1 MGKKTKSKARLD
13 KYYHLSKEMGYRSR
27 AAFKLIQ
34 LNKKYNFLSGA
45 TVLIDLCAA
54 PGGWCQVASK
64 EMPVSSIKIGI
75 DLDPIKPI
83 PGVTTFQCDITTEQC
98 RHLIRKEI
106 KHLKADVVLHDGA
119 PNVGGQW
126 SKDSYNQNEL
136 VLFSIKLAVEF
147 LKEGGWFISKV
158 FRSADYNSLIYV
170 MRQLFKKVEATKPL
184 ASRTQAAEIFVVCQ
198 GYKNPSYID
207 PKLLDPKYA
216 LKQIDDEDA
225 MKNNAINSIKAIF
238 ERKKNRSGYNTD
250 TLFIVKTFKDF
261 IECSNPFK
269 FLFETHKIKVET
281 EDCHK
286 YLDIIKNKPP
296 EYSLYFDD
304 IQVLGKKEMEELVVW
319 RNKIRTK
326 LKLSR
331 KEHMKEEDEK
341 EKEDEKEGENEKDKK
356 EKDINEEMDAE
367 ISKYEKQRKKRLE
380 AQKKKQEKI
389 ELSNKKAFILQED
402 QPHDND
408 VEVDE
413 NLFDYIQKNKIDIEN
428 LEEPKE
434 KKDENE
440 ENENLAEFNEVN
452 LSDLSE
458 DDYIDMMN
466 EDIENNKKLYEEE
479 KELARKKK
487 KEKKEKKKK
496 KGDIELVKNDNEE
509 EDDLLLEKDL
519 DDDEEEE
526 NEGDDSDLYYEDD
539 DDDENENENG
549 DDSEDEKD
557 KDIPLDEKEDEDL
570 KDDVI
575 INNPLRRAK
584 KKLEDKKDNK
594 TDDKKVNKK
603 EKKDNKKE
611 EEENDEDN
619 LSYDSDEKEEELKE
633 NSLLNKKKKRE
644 KDNDSSS
651 SDSENDGYNSDD
663 KAEIRAIAKKML
675 RKKERIKILNAS
687 YNRYAFEDDGKVPKW
702 FLDEEAQ
709 HNKPQKPVTKAE
721 VLAEKEYLKK
731 ITVRMPKKV
740 LEAKAR
746 KRNRLNKRLQKIKK
760 QAENIA
766 NQDEYTEISK
776 VKQIEKLYKREINR
790 NKEKKKYI
798 ISRSWKNNKGKDG
811 RNIRHVDRRLK
822 KDKRALKAREQRNKK
837 YKRRKH

>member
-126 SKDSYNQNEL
+126 AKDSYNQNEL

-158 FRSADYNSLIYV
+158 FRSVDYNALIYV
-170 MRQLFKKVEATKPL
+170 MRQLFNKVEATKPL
-184 ASRTQAAEIFVVCQ
+184 ASRAQAAEIFVICQ

-250 TLFIVKTFKDF
+250 TLFIVKSFKDF
-261 IECSNPFK
+261 IECPNPFK
-269 FLFETHKIKVET
+269 FLFETNKIKIQT
-281 EDCHK
+281 DDCQK
-286 YLDIIKNKPP
+286 YIKLIDEKKIPK
-296 EYSLYFDD
+296 EYLLYFDD
-304 IQVLGKKEMEELVVW
+304 LQVLGKKEMEELVIW

-326 LKLSR
+326 LNLSR
-331 KEHMKEEDEK
+331 KENLKEK
-341 EKEDEKEGENEKDKK
+341 EKEMEKEGEEEKEEDKK
-356 EKDINEEMDAE
+356 DEITKEMDE
-367 ISKYEKQRKKRLE
+367 ELLRLEKSRKKKLE
-380 AQKKKQEKI
+380 IQKKKQEKI
-389 ELSNKKAFILQED
+389 ELSNKRAFILQED

-408 VEVDE
+408 VEVDDK
-413 NLFDYIQKNKIDIEN
+413 LFEYIQDNKIDIEN
-428 LEEPKE
+428 LEDPKE
-434 KKDENE
+434 KKEEKEEE
-440 ENENLAEFNEVN
+440 ENLGDFNEVN

-466 EDIENNKKLYEEE
+466 EDIEQNKKLYEEE

-496 KGDIELVKNDNEE
+496 KGEIELVKNDNEE
-509 EDDLLLEKDL
+509 EDEFHEM
-519 DDDEEEE
+519 DDDNDEEEE

-539 DDDENENENG
+539 E
-549 DDSEDEKD
+549 EDEAEEEE
-557 KDIPLDEKEDEDL
+557 KDIPLDEDL
-570 KDDVI
+570 KDDVLI
-575 INNPLRRAK
+575 SNPLRKEK
-584 KKLEDKKDNK
+584 KKKEIKKED
-594 TDDKKVNKK
+594 KK
-603 EKKDNKKE
+603 EKKKEKKE
-611 EEENDEDN
+611 KGEENEEDN
-619 LSYDSDEKEEELKE
+619 LSYDSDEKEEEKKE
-633 NSLLNKKKKRE
+633 NELLNKKTKRSKE

-687 YNRYAFEDDGKVPKW
+687 YNRYAFEDDEKVPKW
-702 FLDEEAQ
+702 FLDEESK
-709 HNKPQKPVTKAE
+709 HNKPQKPITKAE

-776 VKQIEKLYKREINR
+776 VRQIEKLYKREIN
-790 NKEKKKYI
+790 KSKDKKKYV
-798 ISRSWKNNKGKDG
+798 ISRSWSNNRGKDT
-811 RNIRHVDRRLK
+811 RNVKHVDRRLK
-822 KDKRALKAREQRNKK
+822 KDKRAIKAREKRNKK
-837 YKRRKH
+837 YKRRH

>member
-126 SKDSYNQNEL
+126 AKDSYNQNEL

-158 FRSADYNSLIYV
+158 FRSVDYNALIYV
-170 MRQLFKKVEATKPL
+170 MRQLFNKVEATKPL
-184 ASRTQAAEIFVVCQ
+184 ASRAQAAEIFVICQ

-250 TLFIVKTFKDF
+250 TLFIVKSFKDF
-261 IECSNPFK
+261 IECPNPFK
-269 FLFETHKIKVET
+269 FLFETNKIKIQT
-281 EDCHK
+281 DDCQK
-286 YLDIIKNKPP
+286 YIKLIDEKKIPK
-296 EYSLYFDD
+296 EYLLYFDD
-304 IQVLGKKEMEELVVW
+304 LQVLGKKEMEELVIW

-326 LKLSR
+326 LNLSR
-331 KEHMKEEDEK
+331 KENLKEK
-341 EKEDEKEGENEKDKK
+341 EKEMEKEGEEEKEEDKK
-356 EKDINEEMDAE
+356 DEITKEMDE
-367 ISKYEKQRKKRLE
+367 ELLRLEKSRKKKLE
-380 AQKKKQEKI
+380 NQKKKQEKI
-389 ELSNKKAFILQED
+389 ELSNKRAFILQED

-408 VEVDE
+408 VEVDDK
-413 NLFDYIQKNKIDIEN
+413 LFEYIQDNKIDIEN
-428 LEEPKE
+428 LEDPKE
-434 KKDENE
+434 KKEEKEEE
-440 ENENLAEFNEVN
+440 ENLGDFNEVN

-466 EDIENNKKLYEEE
+466 EDIEENKKLYEEE
-479 KELARKKK
+479 KEIARKKK

-496 KGDIELVKNDNEE
+496 KGEIELVKNDNEE
-509 EDDLLLEKDL
+509 EDEFHEI
-519 DDDEEEE
+519 DDDNDEEEE

-539 DDDENENENG
+539 E
-549 DDSEDEKD
+549 EDEAEEEE
-557 KDIPLDEKEDEDL
+557 KDIPLDEDL
-570 KDDVI
+570 KDDVLI
-575 INNPLRRAK
+575 SNPLRKEK
-584 KKLEDKKDNK
+584 KKKEIKKED
-594 TDDKKVNKK
+594 KK
-603 EKKDNKKE
+603 EKKKEKKE
-611 EEENDEDN
+611 KGEENEEDN
-619 LSYDSDEKEEELKE
+619 LSYDSDEKEEEKKE
-633 NSLLNKKKKRE
+633 NELLNKKTKRSKE

-687 YNRYAFEDDGKVPKW
+687 YNRYAFEDDEKVPKW
-702 FLDEEAQ
+702 FLDEESK
-709 HNKPQKPVTKAE
+709 HNKPQKPITKAE

-776 VKQIEKLYKREINR
+776 VRQIEKLYKREIN
-790 NKEKKKYI
+790 KSKDKKKYV
-798 ISRSWKNNKGKDG
+798 ISRSWSNNRGKDT
-811 RNIRHVDRRLK
+811 RNVKHVDRRLK
-822 KDKRALKAREQRNKK
+822 KDKRAIKAREKRNKK
-837 YKRRKH
+837 YKRRH

>member
-158 FRSADYNSLIYV
+158 FRSVDYNALIYV
-170 MRQLFKKVEATKPL
+170 MRQLFNKVEATKPL
-184 ASRTQAAEIFVVCQ
+184 ASRAQAAEIFVICQ

-238 ERKKNRSGYNTD
+238 ERKKNRSGYNSD

-269 FLFETHKIKVET
+269 FLFETHKIKVQT
-281 EDCHK
+281 EDCKK
-286 YLDIIKNKPP
+286 YIELVKKQPK
-296 EYSLYFDD
+296 EYELYFDD
-304 IQVLGKKEMEELVVW
+304 LQVLGKKEMEELVIW

-326 LKLSR
+326 LNLSR
-331 KEHMKEEDEK
+331 KEGLLSEKKEENAEKKDEK
-341 EKEDEKEGENEKDKK
+341 D
-356 EKDINEEMDAE
+356 EKDINKEMDEE
-367 ISKYEKQRKKRLE
+367 ILKYEKQRKKRLE

-389 ELSNKKAFILQED
+389 ELSNKRAFILQED

-413 NLFDYIQKNKIDIEN
+413 NLFEYIQKNNIDIEK
-428 LEEPKE
+428 LEDPKE
-434 KKDENE
+434 KEENE
-440 ENENLAEFNEVN
+440 EDNKNLGDFNEVN

-466 EDIENNKKLYEEE
+466 EDIEENKKLYEEE

-496 KGDIELVKNDNEE
+496 KGEIELVKNDND
-509 EDDLLLEKDL
+509 EDDLLLDKNL
-519 DDDEEEE
+519 DEEDDEEEE
-526 NEGDDSDLYYEDD
+526 NEGDDSELYDEDD
-539 DDDENENENG
+539 EEENE
-549 DDSEDEKD
+549 EDEMD
-557 KDIPLDEKEDEDL
+557 KDLPLDEDEEDL

-575 INNPLRRAK
+575 ISNPLRKEK
-584 KKLEDKKDNK
+584 KKKEDKKEDKKEKKDKKKDKKENKKEDKKDN
-594 TDDKKVNKK
+594 
-603 EKKDNKKE
+603 
-611 EEENDEDN
+611 EENEEDN
-619 LSYDSDEKEEELKE
+619 LSYDSDLEEEKNE
-633 NSLLNKKKKRE
+633 DKKLLNKKTNRKKS
-644 KDNDSSS
+644 DDSSS
-651 SDSENDGYNSDD
+651 SDSDSENDGYNSDD

-702 FLDEEAQ
+702 FLEEESK

-721 VLAEKEYLKK
+721 VLAEKEYLRK

-766 NQDEYTEISK
+766 SQDEYTEISK

-790 NKEKKKYI
+790 SKDKKKYI
-798 ISRSWKNNKGKDG
+798 ISRSWSNNKGKDG
-811 RNIRHVDRRLK
+811 RNVRHVDRRLK
-822 KDKRALKAREQRNKK
+822 KDKRAAKAREKRNKK
-837 YKRRKH
+837 YKRRH

>member
-136 VLFSIKLAVEF
+136 VLYSIKLAVEF

-158 FRSADYNSLIYV
+158 FRSVDYNALIYV
-170 MRQLFKKVEATKPL
+170 MRQLFNKVEATKPL
-184 ASRTQAAEIFVVCQ
+184 ASRAQAAEIFVVCQ

-238 ERKKNRSGYNTD
+238 LRKKNRSGYNTD

-281 EDCHK
+281 EDCKK
-286 YLDIIKNKPP
+286 YIDIVQKKAPP
-296 EYSLYFDD
+296 EYKLYFDD
-304 IQVLGKKEMEELVVW
+304 LQVLGKKEMEELVIW

-326 LKLSR
+326 LNLSR
-331 KEHMKEEDEK
+331 KEHLKEDEK
-341 EKEDEKEGENEKDKK
+341 EKEKDDKEKEEDKK
-356 EKDINEEMDAE
+356 EKEIKEMDEE
-367 ISKYEKQRKKRLE
+367 IMKYEKQRKKRLE
-380 AQKKKQEKI
+380 TQKKKQEKI
-389 ELSNKKAFILQED
+389 ELSNKRAFILQED

-408 VEVDE
+408 VDVDE
-413 NLFDYIQKNKIDIEN
+413 NMFEYIQKNKIDIEK
-428 LEEPKE
+428 LEDPKE
-434 KKDENE
+434 KKEENE
-440 ENENLAEFNEVN
+440 EDDKLGEFNEVN

-466 EDIENNKKLYEEE
+466 DDIEQNKKLYEEE

-487 KEKKEKKKK
+487 KEKNEKKKK
-496 KGDIELVKNDNEE
+496 KGEIELVKNDNEE
-509 EDDLLLEKDL
+509 LDDLSLDKEL
-519 DDDEEEE
+519 DDIDEEEE
-526 NEGDDSDLYYEDD
+526 NEGDDSELYYEEDQDEQDD
-539 DDDENENENG
+539 ELDNDMPLDENEE
-549 DDSEDEKD
+549 E
-557 KDIPLDEKEDEDL
+557 EDL
-570 KDDVI
+570 KNDI
-575 INNPLRRAK
+575 IIKNPLRKEK
-584 KKLEDKKDNK
+584 KKKEEKKENRES
-594 TDDKKVNKK
+594 KK
-603 EKKDNKKE
+603 EKKKEKKE
-611 EEENDEDN
+611 EEKDEEDN
-619 LSYDSDEKEEELKE
+619 LSYDSDEKEEEKKE
-633 NSLLNKKKKRE
+633 NELLNKKKKRS
-644 KDNDSSS
+644 NDDTSS

-675 RKKERIKILNAS
+675 RKKDRIKILNSS

-702 FLDEEAQ
+702 FLDEEAK
-709 HNKPQKPVTKAE
+709 HNKPQKPITKAE
-721 VLAEKEYLKK
+721 VLAEKEFLKK

-776 VKQIEKLYKREINR
+776 VKQIEKLYKREIN
-790 NKEKKKYI
+790 KSKDKKKYI
-798 ISRSWKNNKGKDG
+798 ISRSWSNNKGKDS
-811 RNIRHVDRRLK
+811 RNVRHVDRRLK
-822 KDKRALKAREQRNKK
+822 KDKRAIKAREKRNKK
-837 YKRRKH
+837 YKRRH

>member
-34 LNKKYNFLSGA
+34 LNKKFNFLSGA

-54 PGGWCQVASK
+54 PGGWCQVAAK
-64 EMPVSSIKIGI
+64 EMPISSIKIGI

-126 SKDSYNQNEL
+126 AKDSYNQNEL
-136 VLFSIKLAVEF
+136 VLYSIKLATEF

-158 FRSADYNSLIYV
+158 FRSVDYNALLYV
-170 MRQLFKKVEATKPL
+170 MKQLFQKVEATKPL
-184 ASRTQAAEIFVVCQ
+184 ASRSQAAEIFVICQ

-216 LKQIDDEDA
+216 LKQIDDEDTL
-225 MKNNAINSIKAIF
+225 KNNTINSLKAMF
-238 ERKKNRSGYNTD
+238 AKKKSRAGYNTD
-250 TLFIVKTFKDF
+250 TLFIVKSFKDY

-269 FLFETHKIKVET
+269 FLFETNKIKIET
-281 EDCHK
+281 DDCKK
-286 YLDIIKNKPP
+286 YLNVVQKMPKD
-296 EYSLYFDD
+296 YLLYFDD
-304 IQVLGKKEMEELVVW
+304 LQVLGKKEMEELIIW

-326 LKLSR
+326 LNLSR
-331 KEHMKEEDEK
+331 KENNMEKEEKK
-341 EKEDEKEGENEKDKK
+341 EEDKK
-356 EKDINEEMDAE
+356 EKDVNEEMDEE
-367 ISKYEKQRKKRLE
+367 IKKYEKQRKKRLE

-408 VEVDE
+408 VENDDE
-413 NLFDYIQKNKIDIEN
+413 LYEYMQKNDIDIEN
-428 LEEPKE
+428 LEEPKAEEEEEEDEE
-434 KKDENE
+434 KDSKKINY
-440 ENENLAEFNEVN
+440 
-452 LSDLSE
+452 SDLTE

-466 EDIENNKKLYEEE
+466 EDIEENKRLYQEE
-479 KELARKKK
+479 KEIKKRN
-487 KEKKEKKKK
+487 KEKGEKKKK
-496 KGDIELVKNDNEE
+496 KGEIELVKNEEEEKDKILDNEE
-509 EDDLLLEKDL
+509 IE
-519 DDDEEEE
+519 EEEE
-526 NEGDDSDLYYEDD
+526 NEGDDSALYDEEEEEDD
-539 DDDENENENG
+539 NEENE
-549 DDSEDEKD
+549 EDKELPLVEEEIKN
-557 KDIPLDEKEDEDL
+557 DI
-570 KDDVI
+570 I
-575 INNPLRRAK
+575 INNPLRKAK
-584 KKLEDKKDNK
+584 KIEQGNKDISKNIK
-594 TDDKKVNKK
+594 NKK
-603 EKKDNKKE
+603 ADDQSE
-611 EEENDEDN
+611 EEDNN
-619 LSYDSDEKEEELKE
+619 LSYDTDEELNEEKKDINE
-633 NSLLNKKKKRE
+633 NNNNNNLLNKKTNRP
-644 KDNDSSS
+644 KDESS
-651 SDSENDGYNSDD
+651 SDEESDGYNSDD

-675 RKKERIKILNAS
+675 RKKERLKILNSS

-702 FLDEEAQ
+702 FLEDESK
-709 HNKPQKPVTKAE
+709 HNKPQKPITKAE

-760 QAENIA
+760 QAEGIA

-776 VKQIEKLYKREINR
+776 VKQIEKLYKREINKS
-790 NKEKKKYI
+790 KEKKKYI
-798 ISRSWKNNKGKDG
+798 ISRSWNNNKGKDS
-811 RNIRHVDRRLK
+811 RNVRHVDRRMK
-822 KDKRALKAREQRNKK
+822 KDKRAVKAREKRNKK
-837 YKRRKH
+837 YKRRR

>member
-126 SKDSYNQNEL
+126 AKDSYNQNEL

-147 LKEGGWFISKV
+147 LREGGWFISKV
-158 FRSADYNSLIYV
+158 FRSVDYNSLIYV
-170 MRQLFKKVEATKPL
+170 MRQLFNKVEATKPL
-184 ASRTQAAEIFVVCQ
+184 ASRAQAAEIFVICQ
-198 GYKNPSYID
+198 GYKNPSFID

-238 ERKKNRSGYNTD
+238 QRKKNRSGYYTD

-269 FLFETHKIKVET
+269 FLFETHKIKIET
-281 EDCHK
+281 EDCKK
-286 YLDIIKNKPP
+286 YINMVKNPP
-296 EYSLYFDD
+296 KEYLLYFDD
-304 IQVLGKKEMEELVVW
+304 LQVLGKKEMEELVIW

-326 LKLSR
+326 LNLNR
-331 KEHMKEEDEK
+331 KENKNEK
-341 EKEDEKEGENEKDKK
+341 KEDEKEEDIKEEEEDIKEEDIKEENDKDK
-356 EKDINEEMDAE
+356 EKDINKEMDEE
-367 ISKYEKQRKKRLE
+367 ILKYEKQRKKRLE

-389 ELSNKKAFILQED
+389 ELSNKRAFILQED

-408 VEVDE
+408 VDVDE
-413 NLFDYIQKNKIDIEN
+413 NMFEYIQKNKIDIEN

-434 KKDENE
+434 EKEENE
-440 ENENLAEFNEVN
+440 ENEKLGDFNEVN

-466 EDIENNKKLYEEE
+466 EDIEQNKRLYEEE

-496 KGDIELVKNDNEE
+496 KGDIEFVKNDNEE
-509 EDDLLLEKDL
+509 ENDLLLYNDL
-519 DDDEEEE
+519 EDGEEEE
-526 NEGDDSDLYYEDD
+526 NEGDDSDLYDNIDEDD
-539 DDDENENENG
+539 EEMEDGEGEVDDQEEENG
-549 DDSEDEKD
+549 IS
-557 KDIPLDEKEDEDL
+557 LKEEEEDL
-570 KDDVI
+570 KNDII
-575 INNPLRRAK
+575 INNPLRKEK
-584 KKLEDKKDNK
+584 K
-594 TDDKKVNKK
+594 KK
-603 EKKDNKKE
+603 EKKEDKKE
-611 EEENDEDN
+611 DKKEKKEKIEEEDNEEDN
-619 LSYDSDEKEEELKE
+619 LSYDSDIEEKEEEKKKE
-633 NSLLNKKKKRE
+633 KNLLNKKIKRQNENDKKE
-644 KDNDSSS
+644 NSSSS

-687 YNRYAFEDDGKVPKW
+687 YNRYAFEDDEKVPKW
-702 FLDEEAQ
+702 FLEEESK
-709 HNKPQKPVTKAE
+709 HNKPQKPITKAE

-766 NQDEYTEISK
+766 NQEEYTEISK
-776 VKQIEKLYKREINR
+776 VKQIEK
-790 NKEKKKYI
+790 
-798 ISRSWKNNKGKDG
+798 
-811 RNIRHVDRRLK
+811 
-822 KDKRALKAREQRNKK
+822 
-837 YKRRKH
+837 